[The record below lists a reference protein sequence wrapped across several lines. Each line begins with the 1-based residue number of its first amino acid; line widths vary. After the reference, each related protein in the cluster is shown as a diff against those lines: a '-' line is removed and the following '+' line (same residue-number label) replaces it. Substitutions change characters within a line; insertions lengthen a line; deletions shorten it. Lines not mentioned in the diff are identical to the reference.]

1 MFLIGL
7 SSLCVSTYLNL
18 MSGVCSG
25 FGGNENII
33 RIQGM
38 GMSGL
43 LTNVVALV
51 CTVFSEYI
59 NPRYIF
65 LIYLLVGDLGV
76 FYFLCLKLKFIR
88 WDKDQKLR
96 QNLALKAGEEG
107 LLGDHDAGIDTPD
120 FKAKKQVTF
129 ELQDLS
135 PGSKNDPKNGTQ
147 NDQTNDSNNA
157 KTKVINPFENSG
169 KTEESRDLITI
180 ANDIEIKTYNKPL
193 EYSQNLL
200 LLWDLYLNLF
210 LCYWSTLGSFPTI
223 IFRFDLS
230 DVVSFR
236 YKFISLTFI
245 FNLGDIMGRYLID
258 CVKVPRSMLH
268 FLTVG
273 KILVFYVC
281 YLCSVSSAGSIYF
294 APLFKYGMVFLT
306 SLLNGYNP
314 TLCFL
319 LGMKTFPGNEV
330 DRVRVGH
337 IYQWTIQV
345 GLLSGAAFAALVF

>member
-1 MFLIGL
+1 MLLLFLIGL
-7 SSLCVSTYLNL
+7 SSLFVSLYLNL

-38 GMSGL
+38 GISGL

-76 FYFLCLKLKFIR
+76 FYFLYLKLKFIG
-88 WDKDQKLR
+88 WDRDEKLSK
-96 QNLALKAGEEG
+96 NMSLKSGVERLLPNETEG
-107 LLGDHDAGIDTPD
+107 SDTPD

-135 PGSKNDPKNGTQ
+135 PGAKDH
-147 NDQTNDSNNA
+147 A
-157 KTKVINPFENSG
+157 KTGSKDDINDGILKVSNPFEKSSKIRHSN
-169 KTEESRDLITI
+169 DLEKI
-180 ANDIEIKTYNKPL
+180 ANDIQIKTYSKPL
-193 EYSQNLL
+193 SYTQNLL
-200 LLWDLYLNLF
+200 FLWDLYLNLF

-223 IFRFDLS
+223 IFRFDLT

-236 YKFISLTFI
+236 YKFISLTFV
-245 FNLGDIMGRYLID
+245 FNIGDILGRYLID

-281 YLCSVSSAGSIYF
+281 YLCSKSVPGSVYF
-294 APLFKYGMVFLT
+294 EPLFKYGMVFLT
-306 SLLNGYNP
+306 SLMNGYNP

-319 LGMKTFPGNEV
+319 LGMKTFPGNAV

-345 GLLSGAAFAALVF
+345 GLLSGALFAAVMF